1 MLKFIFLL
9 LLISCAD
16 LTKVSEDPIAKDQRI
31 YRLRVDKPLIIYHR
45 KCEKV
50 GTGLMG
56 KQKCVETEYNLKD
69 EWEFFSPSFMLAP
82 YREFFP

>member
-1 MLKFIFLL
+1 MKYILL
-9 LLISCAD
+9 LFLISCAD
-16 LTKVSEDPIAKDQRI
+16 MTKVSDKPLAKDQRF
-31 YRLRVDKPLIIYHR
+31 YRLRMSKPMVIYHR

-56 KQKCVETEYNLKD
+56 KENCKETEIDLAK
-69 EWEFFSPSFMLAP
+69 EWEFFAPSFMLAP